1 MADIKNNA
9 DNVVDAVLNCKLV
22 QKSTIYGF
30 QGNKKS
36 NFVKITLAVPKMVA
50 AARRLIEKGEVS
62 GITSKIFKT
71 TLTLT
76 DIGRCECQ
84 LGWLL
89 SLGNLLRPTSTSKFA
104 SWQIQR

>member
-1 MADIKNNA
+1 MIVADIKNNV

-50 AARRLIEKGEVS
+50 AARRLIEKGEV
-62 GITSKIFKT
+62 IALTSQI
-71 TLTLT
+71 
-76 DIGRCECQ
+76 
-84 LGWLL
+84 
-89 SLGNLLRPTSTSKFA
+89 LREL
-104 SWQIQR
+104 